1 MNNLIYELWDSPSK
15 TISGLFHQPLS
26 LYTPPLLL
34 NLLVIVCIPQ
44 RTCLVLFPIGGT
56 SNSNSFHN
64 SRLIPP
70 WGIKQDLCPCC
81 VASLCRF
88 KKILSL
94 QLLEEIVTSYVWFLA
109 VWLSNINIWYNVKS
123 WLGQHALSE
132 LDLWPEFDMKGW
144 KHIWPVIY
152 SNNLKW
158 LLSLLT

>member
-88 KKILSL
+88 KKKYWVYNYWKKLWPLTFDFLLCGCQISTFGTTWSLDWVNMRYLNWICDLSL
-94 QLLEEIVTSYVWFLA
+94 IWKAENTFGQLSTAI
-109 VWLSNINIWYNVKS
+109 IWNDFYPS
-123 WLGQHALSE
+123 
-132 LDLWPEFDMKGW
+132 
-144 KHIWPVIY
+144 
-152 SNNLKW
+152 
-158 LLSLLT
+158 